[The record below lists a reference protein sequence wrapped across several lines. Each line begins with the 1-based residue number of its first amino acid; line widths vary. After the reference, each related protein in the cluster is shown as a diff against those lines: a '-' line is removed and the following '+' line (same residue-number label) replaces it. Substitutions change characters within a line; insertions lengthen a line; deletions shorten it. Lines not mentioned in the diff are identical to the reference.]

1 MSYTAVI
8 KQLSDESLY
17 IDIPPEMLAELGW
30 DETTD
35 LVWVIQDDGKII
47 LREDNDSSNE
57 A

>member
-1 MSYTAVI
+1 VSYTAVI

-30 DETTD
+30 DETTN
-35 LVWVIQDDGKII
+35 LIWVIQDDGKII